1 MRKKMLKSVGV
12 LCLSV
17 VLCMGMAGCSEKE
30 NMQPTSAD
38 AHTTNEN
45 GNNEDIETSG
55 ESVGNLEEGNA
66 EEPDNSSEES
76 NDEVGSNSEAK
87 ADSNEPGMF
96 YDGANLSGRVVEIT
110 DAGFAMT
117 PETLMVNE
125 DGSMEGGV
133 AASGYESDETNIN
146 ITYAEDVVFQI
157 INFSMSSQAETSRE
171 ETDKNSI
178 QKDTEVDIFGTC
190 QDEKHWIAD
199 KVVIERWQ

>member
-1 MRKKMLKSVGV
+1 MKKKMLKSVGV

-30 NMQPTSAD
+30 NVQPTSSD
-38 AHTTNEN
+38 AHTTNES

-55 ESVGNLEEGNA
+55 ERDGNVDEGNA

-76 NDEVGSNSEAK
+76 NDEAGGSSEAK
-87 ADSNEPGMF
+87 TDSNEPGMF

-117 PETLMVNE
+117 PETLIVNE
-125 DGSMEGGV
+125 DGSTEGSV
-133 AASGYESDETNIN
+133 AAPGYESDETNIN
-146 ITYAEDVVFQI
+146 IAYAEDVVFQI

-171 ETDKNSI
+171 ETDKSSI
-178 QKDTEVDIFGTC
+178 QKDTEVYIFGTC
-190 QDEKHWIAD
+190 LDEKHWIAD
-199 KVVIERWQ
+199 KVVIERWL

>member
-55 ESVGNLEEGNA
+55 ESVGNLEEDNA

-125 DGSMEGGV
+125 DGSMEGGI
-133 AASGYESDETNIN
+133 AAPGYESDETNIN
-146 ITYAEDVVFQI
+146 ITYAEDVIFQI
-157 INFSMSSQAETSRE
+157 INFSMGSQAETSRE
-171 ETDKNSI
+171 DTDKSSI
-178 QKDTEVDIFGTC
+178 KKDTDVNIFGTC

-199 KVVIERWQ
+199 KVVITRWQ

>member
-1 MRKKMLKSVGV
+1 MRKRMLKSVGV
-12 LCLSV
+12 FCLSV

-30 NMQPTSAD
+30 NVQPTSSD
-38 AHTTNEN
+38 VHTTNES

-55 ESVGNLEEGNA
+55 ESGGNGEEGNA
-66 EEPDNSSEES
+66 EKPDNSSEKS
-76 NDEVGSNSEAK
+76 NDEVGGSSEAK

-110 DAGFAMT
+110 DVGFAMT
-117 PETLMVNE
+117 PETLIVNE
-125 DGSMEGGV
+125 DGSREGGV
-133 AASGYESDETNIN
+133 AAPGYESDETNIN
-146 ITYAEDVVFQI
+146 IAYAEDVVFQI

-171 ETDKNSI
+171 ETDKSSV